1 MKGLRRISVLLFFF
15 LISGTVSTA
24 FPAAEKP
31 SLWVHM
37 QEKVIWIL
45 GTTDISEQT
54 GQAES
59 TLIEELATLGY
70 NVVDAAAVR
79 RNISQAQGL
88 RTLEGDEKAAAA
100 MGLRY
105 GAQYSVVGNAM
116 VKSGA
121 AGIQGSNLKTV
132 HATVNARVIRNADA
146 RIIASASIH
155 VNVAHLDE
163 VAGASLAIEQ
173 ASRKLARKLDTKIR
187 SLVTKEQAVG
197 PSMVLN
203 ISGLKSYRHLNA
215 IMLTLGRSTPGVE
228 NVRLEDFTSGTA
240 TILITYRGGLRELAD
255 DLVHEHFRDFRLEPT
270 HVTSNRID
278 LRSVLDKA
286 E

>member
-1 MKGLRRISVLLFFF
+1 
-15 LISGTVSTA
+15 
-24 FPAAEKP
+24 
-31 SLWVHM
+31 
-37 QEKVIWIL
+37 
-45 GTTDISEQT
+45 
-54 GQAES
+54 
-59 TLIEELATLGY
+59 
-70 NVVDAAAVR
+70 
-79 RNISQAQGL
+79 
-88 RTLEGDEKAAAA
+88 
-100 MGLRY
+100 
-105 GAQYSVVGNAM
+105 M